1 MQQAISGAAPV
12 VAQDGCKNVMGPNYA
27 PPPEK
32 IEYPNVLAVNF
43 HINLL
48 FFELGRPHESTIIH

>member
-1 MQQAISGAAPV
+1 MQQAITGATPV

-32 IEYPNVLAVNF
+32 IEYPNVLVNF